1 MPLISVVVPC
11 YNQAQYLD
19 ECLQSVLDQTYTDW
33 ECIIVN
39 DGSPDNTEEIAKN
52 WVEKDTRFIYL
63 SKENGGLSSARNAGI
78 EIAKGEWILPLDAD
92 DKIGNQYLELA
103 EKEFEKDYTVIY
115 CEAELFGNEI
125 GKWHLPEFS
134 LENLAKKNCIFCSA
148 FYKKEDWKKVNGYD
162 INMIYGLEDYEF
174 WISLLKNK
182 NTVKKLPQTLFYY
195 RVKENSML
203 TSLKSERINKMFN
216 YISKKHTDFFLEYL
230 GSFNEL
236 FLLQENTL
244 KKYDKLLNSKKI
256 KFLEFILKPYDNF
269 IKYIKQKK

>member
-39 DGSPDNTEEIAKN
+39 DGSPDNTEEIAKK

-92 DKIGNQYLELA
+92 DKIGDQYLELA
-103 EKEFEKDYTVIY
+103 EKEFENDYTVIY

-203 TSLKSERINKMFN
+203 TNLKSERINKMFN

-236 FLLQENTL
+236 FLLQENIL

>member
-39 DGSPDNTEEIAKN
+39 DGSPDNTEDVAKK

>member
-203 TSLKSERINKMFN
+203 TNLKSERINKMFN